1 MTTAR
6 LKTATREVWQYDG
19 YGISVLMPSWVFAC
33 TERRN
38 GSLYLVRRSGKQ
50 IIHPGEYLIRD
61 LDGDPE
67 WMTEADFLRE
77 YELT

>member
-19 YGISVLMPSWVFAC
+19 RYGGVDPSWVMNC
-33 TERRN
+33 TEYHHD
-38 GSLYLVRRSGKQ
+38 GLYLVRRSGKQ
-50 IIHPGEYLIRD
+50 IIHPGEWLIRD

-67 WMTEADFLRE
+67 WVDDATFQRE